1 MERNKKMT
9 KWDNLEQIFSST
21 STLQTCEIIVY
32 NGIKNPPA
40 TVLRKKNTAITI
52 PECNRRFQA
61 PYPNIDKLFP
71 LNLDWAYYRNTRF
84 ANVWYNYNIYLRGV
98 SLSRLFASTED

>member
-32 NGIKNPPA
+32 NGIKNPLA
-40 TVLRKKNTAITI
+40 TVLRKKKYSN
-52 PECNRRFQA
+52 N
-61 PYPNIDKLFP
+61 N
-71 LNLDWAYYRNTRF
+71 
-84 ANVWYNYNIYLRGV
+84 
-98 SLSRLFASTED
+98 SRVQ

>member
-40 TVLRKKNTAITI
+40 TVLREKKYSN
-52 PECNRRFQA
+52 N
-61 PYPNIDKLFP
+61 N
-71 LNLDWAYYRNTRF
+71 
-84 ANVWYNYNIYLRGV
+84 
-98 SLSRLFASTED
+98 SRVQ